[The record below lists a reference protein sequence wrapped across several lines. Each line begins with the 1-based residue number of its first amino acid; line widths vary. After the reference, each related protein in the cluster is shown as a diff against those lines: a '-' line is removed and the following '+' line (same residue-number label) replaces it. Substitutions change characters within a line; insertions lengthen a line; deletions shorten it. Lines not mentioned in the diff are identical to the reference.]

1 MEGVESTPASVN
13 EQLAAAAAARRAR
26 EAQAAADAQPE
37 ELRLDGES
45 NLCSLAQFI
54 LVEALCADHYLSAG
68 ALVAGALLTTRSP
81 WERSLCVRSL
91 CVRSLC
97 VRSDVAP
104 CRGRCDTWLSA
115 ADAVIRGSLLRTL

>member
-68 ALVAGALLTTRSP
+68 ALVAGALLMTRSP

-91 CVRSLC
+91 CVRS
-97 VRSDVAP
+97 DVAL
-104 CRGRCDTWLSA
+104 CCGRC
-115 ADAVIRGSLLRTL
+115 